1 MRALLRALLVA
12 SLNLGLTTGLAAQQQ
27 ESVELTVYN
36 QGLGLVKDVRVL
48 TLDEGRQAIQFT
60 DVASQIDPTS
70 VRIVALSDPS
80 SVEVLEQNYQF
91 DLVDR
96 ARLLSKYLG
105 KEITLVRYDENGR
118 EIARDTATLLAA
130 EGGAVG
136 VVKIGD
142 EIVLNPGGVV
152 ELPALPEGLIV
163 KPTLLWDLQST
174 VSGPTLCEVSYMT
187 SGISWQADY
196 VLVVNA
202 ADTGGDLNGWVT
214 LTNNSG
220 ATYEDAKLKL
230 VAGDVS
236 VQRPP
241 VSGRAGY
248 GGGMMAAD
256 EAAGFEQQEFFEYY
270 LYSLPRLTTVRE
282 RETKQILLMAAPE
295 ISLTKR
301 FVFDP
306 SEAWRYGG
314 QDPDKKVAVRLE
326 IRNGED
332 QGLGRPLPQGR
343 VRVFKAD
350 SDSSLQF
357 VGEDR
362 IGHTPKD
369 ETIRLYI
376 GNAFDLVGE
385 QIHTNHREI
394 SPRNERDSFRVS
406 LRNRKEDETVEITYV
421 GHFWGEWEVL
431 ETTHEFEKVDARTA
445 EWTVAVPP
453 GQEVQIEYTVDRRW

>member
-1 MRALLRALLVA
+1 MRALLTAVLSLALV
-12 SLNLGLTTGLAAQQQ
+12 TGLAAQQR
-27 ESVELTVYN
+27 ESVALTVYN

-48 TLDEGRQAIQFT
+48 SLEEGRQAVRFT
-60 DVASQIDPTS
+60 DVAAQIDPTS
-70 VRIVALSDPS
+70 VRIVALSDPN

-96 ARLLSKYLG
+96 ARLLQKYLG
-105 KEITLVRYDENGR
+105 NEITLVRYDEDGQ

-130 EGGAVG
+130 EGGAVS

-163 KPTLLWDLQST
+163 EPTLLWDLRST

-214 LTNNSG
+214 LTNDSG

-241 VSGRAGY
+241 MGMMGGY
-248 GGGMMAAD
+248 GGAAAGR
-256 EAAGFEQQEFFEYY
+256 EMGGFEQQEFFEYY
-270 LYSLPRLTTVRE
+270 LYSLPRPTTVRE

-314 QDPDKKVAVRLE
+314 QDPDKKVAVKLE
-326 IRNGED
+326 VENSEA

-350 SDSSLQF
+350 SDGALQF

-369 ETIRLYI
+369 ETVRLYI

-385 QIHTNHREI
+385 QIHTNHQEMG
-394 SPRNERDSFRVS
+394 PRNERDSFRVS
-406 LRNRKEDETVEITYV
+406 LRNRKEDEAVEITYV
-421 GHFWGEWEVL
+421 GHFWAEWEIL
-431 ETTHEFEKVDARTA
+431 ETSHEFKKIDARTA
-445 EWTVAVPP
+445 EWTVTVPA
-453 GQEVQIEYTVDRRW
+453 GEEVQIDYTVDRKW